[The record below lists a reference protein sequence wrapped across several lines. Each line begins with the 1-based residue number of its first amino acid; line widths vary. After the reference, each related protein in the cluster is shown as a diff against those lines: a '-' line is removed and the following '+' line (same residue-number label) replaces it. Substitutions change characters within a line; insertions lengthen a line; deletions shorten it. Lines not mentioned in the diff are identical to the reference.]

1 MPKAYN
7 FDSIFTSIVISK
19 LWFVLYMDNS
29 MRREESVLNEY
40 CKSKN
45 IIIINQNI
53 SSDIVTVHTAVGV
66 AFV

>member
-1 MPKAYN
+1 
-7 FDSIFTSIVISK
+7 
-19 LWFVLYMDNS
+19 MDNS
-29 MRREESVLNEY
+29 IRREESVLNEY

-45 IIIINQNI
+45 IIIIIIPNI

>member
-1 MPKAYN
+1 
-7 FDSIFTSIVISK
+7 
-19 LWFVLYMDNS
+19 MDNS
-29 MRREESVLNEY
+29 IRREESVLNEY

-45 IIIINQNI
+45 IIIIIPNI

>member
-1 MPKAYN
+1 
-7 FDSIFTSIVISK
+7 
-19 LWFVLYMDNS
+19 

-53 SSDIVTVHTAVGV
+53 SSDIVTVHKAVVV
-66 AFV
+66 AYV